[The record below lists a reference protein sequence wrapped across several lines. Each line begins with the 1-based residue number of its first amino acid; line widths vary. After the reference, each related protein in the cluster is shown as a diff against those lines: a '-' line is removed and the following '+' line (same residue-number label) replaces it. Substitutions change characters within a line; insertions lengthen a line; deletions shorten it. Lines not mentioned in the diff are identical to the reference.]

1 MLERSDMSVTE
12 YLTDHNGNQI
22 AFFYYIDSERY
33 RTCPQLVWKCRD
45 YPSFSGTCASK
56 EEAFEAFKSVLKEL
70 KRKVPV
76 CKDELLMSEA
86 SNGVKSEAKP
96 CDTCGLTNYKMEG
109 QSTCPDCLTETTTNK

>member
-1 MLERSDMSVTE
+1 MSVTE
-12 YLTDHNGNQI
+12 YLTDHTGRKI

-33 RTCPQLVWKCRD
+33 SAVPKLVWKCRD
-45 YPSFSGTCASK
+45 YPNFSGTCASK
-56 EEAFEAFKSVLKEL
+56 EEAFEAFKDVLKEL

-76 CKDELLMSEA
+76 QTCDNELLMSEA

-109 QSTCPDCLTETTTNK
+109 QSTCPACLLTEK